1 MKTTIKYLV
10 TLFIM
15 ILILTISWRKE
26 TTSDRQGGRVAPQ
39 LPVDYRVFVI
49 KNSDPDSI
57 KKIVPPAGDPSCKR
71 TCSDFSGCC
80 SRALD
85 LTACRFIDAGDV
97 TMTEDSGYFYITYKT
112 TGGWSIG
119 KIELYLGTEENI
131 PINMSGVPL
140 TESFPVKE
148 TFSPQAETVI
158 LRISKND
165 HLETCPVMMA
175 HAIVSRSGQAN
186 ENAWAGE
193 KGMP

>member
-1 MKTTIKYLV
+1 MKTTIKYLAV
-10 TLFIM
+10 LFIL

-26 TTSDRQGGRVAPQ
+26 NISDRQGGPVSLQ
-39 LPVDYRVFVI
+39 LPVDYSVFVI

-57 KKIVPPAGDPSCKR
+57 KKIVPPASDPSCKR
-71 TCSDFSGCC
+71 TCRDFSGCS

-97 TMTEDSGYFYITYKT
+97 SMAEDSGYFYITYKT

-119 KIELYLGTEENI
+119 KIELYLGTKENI
-131 PINMSGVPL
+131 PLNLAGVPM
-140 TESFPVKE
+140 TERFPVKE

-158 LRISKND
+158 LRITKND
-165 HLETCPVMMA
+165 RLEICPALIA

-186 ENAWAGE
+186 ESAWAGE